1 MLHWKQPVLQDVFL
15 ALCVGLLQVSAGF
28 LVLRVYNNKK
38 KGSREVRGF
47 PSLITSHRPALL
59 LRVLFFLFLFYPI
72 WLLSPLQPDHNH
84 THTHT
89 HSHTLT
95 HTHTHTHTL
104 SVMRYLPVPQLC
116 MCVCVW
122 YRCETSCSLC
132 CCCCCTPRRRKE
144 EILPGGKLGR
154 WPTSSSSY
162 NCVVYRNYSHIH
174 GCQIMS
180 PGHTAVKV
188 ILRSESV
195 VDRAEGAKIET
206 CTLASRKP
214 PLQHDKRIHGASPS
228 KVFSFYPQTKQ
239 NKMLF
244 HRP

>member
-1 MLHWKQPVLQDVFL
+1 
-15 ALCVGLLQVSAGF
+15 
-28 LVLRVYNNKK
+28 
-38 KGSREVRGF
+38 
-47 PSLITSHRPALL
+47 
-59 LRVLFFLFLFYPI
+59 
-72 WLLSPLQPDHNH
+72 
-84 THTHT
+84 
-89 HSHTLT
+89 
-95 HTHTHTHTL
+95 
-104 SVMRYLPVPQLC
+104 MRYLPVPQLC

-122 YRCETSCSLC
+122 YRCETSCSL

-180 PGHTAVKV
+180 PGHTTVKV

-228 KVFSFYPQTKQ
+228 KVFSFYPRTKQ